1 MQNQVWEDFEAGRR
15 RQFVNLSGVDVED
28 DVDVDVD
35 VEDDVD
41 VDNVKARA

>member
-1 MQNQVWEDFEAGRR
+1 MFMLVLMFFPDFED
-15 RQFVNLSGVDVED
+15 NVDD
-28 DVDVDVD
+28 DVDVD

>member
-1 MQNQVWEDFEAGRR
+1 MRLLSMFMLVLMFFPDFEHD
-15 RQFVNLSGVDVED
+15 VDD
-28 DVDVDVD
+28 DVDVD

>member
-1 MQNQVWEDFEAGRR
+1 MFMLVLMFFPDFED
-15 RQFVNLSGVDVED
+15 DVED
-28 DVDVDVD
+28 GVDVD

>member
-1 MQNQVWEDFEAGRR
+1 MFMLVLMFFPDFK
-15 RQFVNLSGVDVED
+15 D
-28 DVDVDVD
+28 DVDEDVDDDVDVD